1 MYEGVDKMAAPS
13 KEGLDYFPFDV
24 NLVSDRKLRRAKLKY
39 GYLSTI
45 VYIALLCILYK
56 DKGYYIDYADDK
68 KEDVLWDIIE
78 LLQGKYQPTANLL
91 ENMIETLVECGL
103 FDKKQFESNILTSKR
118 AQMIYYRC
126 TTERKITAV
135 NFSVWL
141 LSEKEMKAISEKS
154 MILQLYYQ
162 TKNGVNQTINNQQQT
177 IYPQIKEKKKK
188 EKEKKENEKKE
199 DEKKETICAEVS
211 APLLFTKDSFEM
223 KLSAYLRDMVLK
235 QLPKLSVP
243 KTDEQLQKWAV
254 FIEQMKRIDK
264 LTEDEIKQILE
275 FAVSDPFWQMNIR
288 STKTLREKKDTLMA
302 QMLCKKNQASKQTQS
317 HKNRFVN
324 YEQRQWDFEELER
337 LEQQLLQQEVE
348 EIRKKKDK
356 KNSTVNG

>member
-1 MYEGVDKMAAPS
+1 MAAPS

-56 DKGYYIDYADDK
+56 DKGYYIDYAEDK
-68 KEDVLWDIIE
+68 KEDILWDIIE
-78 LLQGKYQPTANLL
+78 LLQGKYQPTAKLL

-103 FDKKQFESNILTSKR
+103 FDKEKFESNIITSKR
-118 AQMIYYRC
+118 AQIVYYRC

-135 NFSVWL
+135 NFSIWL
-141 LSEKEMKAISEKS
+141 LSEQEMKAISEKS

-162 TKNGVNQTINNQQQT
+162 TNNGVNRTINNQQQT

-188 EKEKKENEKKE
+188 EKETEKKE
-199 DEKKETICAEVS
+199 KEKKEILCAEVS

-223 KLSAYLRDMVLK
+223 KLSAYLRDMILK
-235 QLPKLSVP
+235 QLPKQSVP
-243 KTDEQLQKWAV
+243 KTDDELQQWAV

-264 LTEDEIKQILE
+264 LTEDEIKQILD

-288 STKTLREKKDTLMA
+288 STKTLRKKKDTLMA
-302 QMLCKKNQASKQTQS
+302 QMQCKKTSQNHS
-317 HKNRFVN
+317 
-324 YEQRQWDFEELER
+324 
-337 LEQQLLQQEVE
+337 LQKIVL
-348 EIRKKKDK
+348 
-356 KNSTVNG
+356 

>member
-1 MYEGVDKMAAPS
+1 MAAPS

-68 KEDVLWDIIE
+68 KEDILWDIIE
-78 LLQGKYQPTANLL
+78 LMQGKYQPSAKLL
-91 ENMIETLVECGL
+91 ENTIETLVECGL
-103 FDKKQFESNILTSKR
+103 FDKEQFQTNILTSKR

-135 NFSVWL
+135 NFSIWL

-162 TKNGVNQTINNQQQT
+162 TKNRVNRTINNQEQT

-188 EKEKKENEKKE
+188 EKEKKENERKE
-199 DEKKETICAEVS
+199 NICAEGS

-223 KLSAYLRDMVLK
+223 KLSAYLRDTILK
-235 QLPKLSVP
+235 RLPKLSVP

-264 LTEDEIKQILE
+264 LTEDEIKQILD

-288 STKTLREKKDTLMA
+288 STRSLREKKDTLMA
-302 QMLCKKNQASKQTQS
+302 QMQCKKNQSKIQTQS

-337 LEQQLLQQEVE
+337 LEQQLLQEEVE
-348 EIRKKKDK
+348 AIRKKKNR